1 MRASHALVGVAAR
14 SLVSAGDSLT
24 LPQFRALVVVDQLGA
39 PRLTDVATALGVGLP
54 SVSRLCDRL
63 ASTGLLTRSVNPDS
77 RREVLVALTPRA
89 RRLVHRVLR
98 RRRDL
103 LAGVVGR
110 LDAGQRSALLAALTA
125 LDAAAGTAEALPVTG
140 PSPARRH
147 VGRLPQRD
155 REQPTDSDQ
164 RGSGREL
171 RPAAGRGEPQQPGG
185 EQQVEQHA
193 DGT

>member
-1 MRASHALVGVAAR
+1 MRASQALVGVAAR
-14 SLVSAGDSLT
+14 SLVGAGDTLT

-39 PRLTDVATALGVGLP
+39 PRLTDLAAALGVGLP

-63 ASTGLLTRSVNPDS
+63 VTAGLLTRSVNPRN
-77 RREVLVALTPRA
+77 RREVLVALTPQA

-125 LDAAAGTAEALPVTG
+125 LATAAGTT
-140 PSPARRH
+140 
-147 VGRLPQRD
+147 
-155 REQPTDSDQ
+155 PTS
-164 RGSGREL
+164 R
-171 RPAAGRGEPQQPGG
+171 AGRPVRG
-185 EQQVEQHA
+185 
-193 DGT
+193 